1 MAGKNA
7 EINLRLI
14 FYPFGR
20 RPDNPLAY
28 PLALPLWIDRHTGK
42 SRHGEDCFPQPDGLP
57 YGRSITQQFFPIAQS
72 KGPGIQR
79 RAVGWRKISFSQLAV
94 WPDFIQ

>member
-1 MAGKNA
+1 MAGKNT

-28 PLALPLWIDRHTGK
+28 PLALPIRIE
-42 SRHGEDCFPQPDGLP
+42 SRHGEDCFPQPDGLL
-57 YGRSITQQFFPIAQS
+57 YDRGIAQQLFPTAQA

-79 RAVGWRKISFSQLAV
+79 RTVGWRKISFSQLAV
-94 WPDFIQ
+94 WPNFIQ